1 MEPAERTAAVED
13 PVIMPGN
20 MMISMMRIRRTAG
33 TLWNFSMT
41 RLDSASS
48 APESDDADAASAP
61 QDNADDDE
69 FIDDTPEGLEDDDDE
84 LDDDL
89 EEVEVELD

>member
-1 MEPAERTAAVED
+1 MMEPAERTAAVED

-48 APESDDADAASAP
+48 APESSMTFMNTIAVPMVRIVS
-61 QDNADDDE
+61 
-69 FIDDTPEGLEDDDDE
+69 T
-84 LDDDL
+84 
-89 EEVEVELD
+89 